1 MLYIIRTFYSRF
13 LPPTGLNIYR
23 TVEHF
28 AFCFSSVLFLFYPFN
43 TPHHYLRANE
53 RQCAP
58 ICGGVS
64 IPNDLIGPGEE
75 HGEEP
80 GEDMGDMSVLIFKY
94 INQMIVKSLAF
105 PILPCMQSS
114 NMYFKNILACLT
126 LFSTGC
132 AVAHTK
138 PFAHPGALHTNQD
151 IQRIKKYVK
160 AESQPWFR
168 AWQHLE
174 STTLAQT
181 TWLPKPHEILVRGTN
196 ATWQPTPA
204 QNYGDAYRDAH
215 SAYQLTLR
223 WLIGGNTSYADHAV
237 QILNGWGSTLRDIN
251 GTEDKFLAAGLYG
264 YQFANAAELL
274 RVYPGWSKA
283 DQTMFGDMLND
294 VFAKYNFEFLEHHNY
309 KTNFYYANWDL
320 CNIAS
325 LQAIG
330 IFNDNQTMYEYAVH
344 YWQYGLPDS
353 SVVVNGA
360 LPYFSI
366 ANFTEDSGKQLMQI
380 QASGRDQGHAT
391 LCIALLGVIGQ
402 QGWNQGVDLFSTY
415 QNEILHA

>member
-1 MLYIIRTFYSRF
+1 M
-13 LPPTGLNIYR
+13 
-23 TVEHF
+23 HF
-28 AFCFSSVLFLFYPFN
+28 KN
-43 TPHHYLRANE
+43 T
-53 RQCAP
+53 
-58 ICGGVS
+58 
-64 IPNDLIGPGEE
+64 
-75 HGEEP
+75 
-80 GEDMGDMSVLIFKY
+80 
-94 INQMIVKSLAF
+94 LAF
-105 PILPCMQSS
+105 
-114 NMYFKNILACLT
+114 LT
-126 LFSTGC
+126 LLSTGYP
-132 AVAHTK
+132 K
-138 PFAHPGALHTNQD
+138 N
-151 IQRIKKYVK
+151 K
-160 AESQPWFR
+160 E
-168 AWQHLE
+168 HLE

-274 RVYPGWSKA
+274 RVYPGWTKA
-283 DQTMFGDMLND
+283 DQTIFGDMLND
-294 VFAKYNFEFLEHHNY
+294 VFAKYNLDFLEHHNY

-330 IFNDNQTMYEYAVH
+330 IFNDNQTMYEYTVH

-380 QASGRDQGHAT
+380 QESGRDQGHAT

-415 QNEILHA
+415 QHEILHAAEYVAKYNTNNTVPYTPYTSWEGLLSVVASKDRFSVRPGYEAVASHYTGVKHMDASWSIKYRYYANQNISADVEGGGGDYGPNSGGYDAFGHVYTYVSFAVNRTGAL

>member
-1 MLYIIRTFYSRF
+1 M
-13 LPPTGLNIYR
+13 
-23 TVEHF
+23 H
-28 AFCFSSVLFLFYPFN
+28 
-43 TPHHYLRANE
+43 
-53 RQCAP
+53 
-58 ICGGVS
+58 
-64 IPNDLIGPGEE
+64 
-75 HGEEP
+75 
-80 GEDMGDMSVLIFKY
+80 
-94 INQMIVKSLAF
+94 
-105 PILPCMQSS
+105 
-114 NMYFKNILACLT
+114 FKNILASLT
-126 LFSTGC
+126 LLSAC
-132 AVAHTK
+132 AVAHAK
-138 PFAHPGALHTNQD
+138 PFVHPGALHTNQD

-160 AESQPWFR
+160 AEAQPWSR

-181 TWLPKPHEILVRGTN
+181 TWVPKPQEILVRGTN

-274 RVYPGWSKA
+274 RVYPGWTKA
-283 DQTMFGDMLND
+283 DQTVFGTMLND
-294 VFAKYNFEFLEHHNY
+294 VFAKYNLDFLEHHNY

-366 ANFTEDSGKQLMQI
+366 ANFTEDSGKQLMEI
-380 QASGRDQGHAT
+380 QESGRDQGHAT

-415 QNEILHA
+415 QHEILHAAEYVAKYNTNNTVPYTPYTSWEGLLSVVASKQRFSVRPGYEAVASHYAGVKHMNASWSMEYRDYVNQNISADVEGGGGDYGPNSGGYDAFGHGTLLYRIKSEA

>member
-1 MLYIIRTFYSRF
+1 M
-13 LPPTGLNIYR
+13 
-23 TVEHF
+23 H
-28 AFCFSSVLFLFYPFN
+28 
-43 TPHHYLRANE
+43 
-53 RQCAP
+53 
-58 ICGGVS
+58 
-64 IPNDLIGPGEE
+64 
-75 HGEEP
+75 
-80 GEDMGDMSVLIFKY
+80 
-94 INQMIVKSLAF
+94 
-105 PILPCMQSS
+105 
-114 NMYFKNILACLT
+114 FKNIVACLT
-126 LFSTGC
+126 LLSTGC
-132 AVAHTK
+132 AVALK
-138 PFAHPGALHTNQD
+138 PFVHPGALHTNQD

-160 AESQPWFR
+160 AEAQPWFR

-181 TWLPKPHEILVRGTN
+181 TWLPRPHEILVRGTN
-196 ATWQPTPA
+196 ATWQPIPA

-274 RVYPGWSKA
+274 RVYPGWGKT

-294 VFAKYNFEFLEHHNY
+294 VFAKYNFDFLEHHNY
-309 KTNFYYANWDL
+309 KSNFYYANWDL

-366 ANFTEDSGKQLMQI
+366 ANFTEDTDKQLMQI
-380 QASGRDQGHAT
+380 QESGRDQGHAT

-415 QNEILHA
+415 QHEILHAAEYVAKYNTNNTVPYTPYTSWEGLLSVVASKDRFSVRPGYEAVVSHYTGVKHMDASWSMKYRDYVNQNISADVEGGGGDYGPNSGGYDAFGHGTLLYRIKSDA

>member
-1 MLYIIRTFYSRF
+1 M
-13 LPPTGLNIYR
+13 
-23 TVEHF
+23 H
-28 AFCFSSVLFLFYPFN
+28 
-43 TPHHYLRANE
+43 
-53 RQCAP
+53 
-58 ICGGVS
+58 
-64 IPNDLIGPGEE
+64 
-75 HGEEP
+75 
-80 GEDMGDMSVLIFKY
+80 
-94 INQMIVKSLAF
+94 
-105 PILPCMQSS
+105 
-114 NMYFKNILACLT
+114 FKNILAGLT
-126 LFSTGC
+126 LLSTGC
-132 AVAHTK
+132 AVAHAK
-138 PFAHPGALHTNQD
+138 PFVHPGALHTNQD

-160 AESQPWFR
+160 AEAQPWSR

-181 TWLPKPHEILVRGTN
+181 TWVAKPHEILVRGTN

-274 RVYPGWSKA
+274 RVYPGWTKA
-283 DQTMFGDMLND
+283 DQTMFGNMLND
-294 VFAKYNFEFLEHHNY
+294 VFAKYNLDFLEHHNY

-366 ANFTEDSGKQLMQI
+366 ANFTEDSGKQLMEI
-380 QASGRDQGHAT
+380 QESGRDQGHAT

-415 QNEILHA
+415 QHEILHAAEYVAKYNTNNTVPYTPYTSWEGLLSVVASKQRFSVRPGYEAVASHYAGVKHMNASWSMEYRDYVNQNISAGVEGGGGDYGPNSGGYDAFGHGTLLYRIKSEA

>member
-1 MLYIIRTFYSRF
+1 M
-13 LPPTGLNIYR
+13 
-23 TVEHF
+23 H
-28 AFCFSSVLFLFYPFN
+28 
-43 TPHHYLRANE
+43 
-53 RQCAP
+53 
-58 ICGGVS
+58 
-64 IPNDLIGPGEE
+64 
-75 HGEEP
+75 
-80 GEDMGDMSVLIFKY
+80 
-94 INQMIVKSLAF
+94 
-105 PILPCMQSS
+105 
-114 NMYFKNILACLT
+114 FKNILASLT
-126 LFSTGC
+126 LLSTGC
-132 AVAHTK
+132 AVAHAK
-138 PFAHPGALHTNQD
+138 PFVHPGALHTNQD

-160 AESQPWFR
+160 AEAQPWSR

-181 TWLPKPHEILVRGTN
+181 TWVPKPHEILVRGTN

-274 RVYPGWSKA
+274 RAYPGWTKA
-283 DQTMFGDMLND
+283 DQTMFGNMLND
-294 VFAKYNFEFLEHHNY
+294 VFAKYNFDFLEHHNY

-366 ANFTEDSGKQLMQI
+366 ANFTEDSGKQLMEI
-380 QASGRDQGHAT
+380 QESGRDQGHAT

-415 QNEILHA
+415 QHEILHAAEYVAKYNTNNTVPYTPYTSWEGLLSVVASKQRFSVRPGYEAVASHYAGVKHMNASWSIEYRDYVNQNISAGVEGGGGDYGPNSGGYDAFGHGTLLYRIKSEA

>member
-1 MLYIIRTFYSRF
+1 M
-13 LPPTGLNIYR
+13 
-23 TVEHF
+23 H
-28 AFCFSSVLFLFYPFN
+28 
-43 TPHHYLRANE
+43 
-53 RQCAP
+53 
-58 ICGGVS
+58 
-64 IPNDLIGPGEE
+64 
-75 HGEEP
+75 
-80 GEDMGDMSVLIFKY
+80 
-94 INQMIVKSLAF
+94 
-105 PILPCMQSS
+105 
-114 NMYFKNILACLT
+114 FKNILACLT
-126 LFSTGC
+126 LLSTGC
-132 AVAHTK
+132 AVAHAK
-138 PFAHPGALHTNQD
+138 PRTHNED
-151 IQRIKKYVK
+151 IQRIKKYVQ

-181 TWLPKPHEILVRGTN
+181 TWLSKPHEILVRGTN

-274 RVYPGWSKA
+274 RVYPGWTKA
-283 DQTMFGDMLND
+283 DQTVFGDMLND
-294 VFAKYNFEFLEHHNY
+294 VFAKYNFDFLEHHNY

-330 IFNDNQTMYEYAVH
+330 IFNDNQTMYEYAAH

-380 QASGRDQGHAT
+380 QESGRDQGHAS

-415 QNEILHA
+415 QHEILHAAEYVAKYNTNNTVPYTPYISWEGLLSVVASKDRFSVRPGYEAIASHYAGVKHMNASWSMEYRDYVNQNISAGVEGGGGDYGPNSGGYDAFGHGTLLYRIESDA